1 MMTEIEVTPE
11 MIEAGE
17 LELAAATAGDVY
29 PPMDVVTDI
38 YRAMEAERRKG
49 EKELLAHVRKLEAA
63 SGEAMDGS
71 RPMDEIERT
80 ARVLVDGVWFI
91 RLDLT
96 VRHETD
102 LAWLVYSGRDDD
114 GGAPINVWLPKSQCE
129 NNDDGTFTMEQWLAE
144 EKELV

>member
-1 MMTEIEVTPE
+1 MTEIEVTPE

-80 ARVLVDGVWFI
+80 ARVLVDVDGYDAPDSEGTSKGKLWWEAFATDAE
-91 RLDLT
+91 RLNAMLSK
-96 VRHETD
+96 HG
-102 LAWLVYSGRDDD
+102 LAIVPRDRGD
-114 GGAPINVWLPKSQCE
+114 A
-129 NNDDGTFTMEQWLAE
+129 
-144 EKELV
+144 